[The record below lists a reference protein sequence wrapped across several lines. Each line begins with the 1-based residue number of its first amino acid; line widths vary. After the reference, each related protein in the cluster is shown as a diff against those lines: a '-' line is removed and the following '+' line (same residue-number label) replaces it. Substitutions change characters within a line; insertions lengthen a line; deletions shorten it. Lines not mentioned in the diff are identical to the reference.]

1 MVSHHAM
8 TTTTN
13 DDKVPLRIETSIFHN
28 LATCASCLKRQI
40 VASGEIAVH
49 NYRMGDVPSRQRDVP
64 FMVGLFCVQCRR
76 KFSIRSLEWLLVDD
90 DAYRCRLMPPGL
102 IDKVD
107 GRKTSDA
114 DRWRDA
120 VEATIAMAGWV
131 KREMRKERNRR
142 RRRNR
147 GECGRND
154 GNGNMGGG

>member
-1 MVSHHAM
+1 
-8 TTTTN
+8 
-13 DDKVPLRIETSIFHN
+13 
-28 LATCASCLKRQI
+28 
-40 VASGEIAVH
+40 
-49 NYRMGDVPSRQRDVP
+49 
-64 FMVGLFCVQCRR
+64 
-76 KFSIRSLEWLLVDD
+76 
-90 DAYRCRLMPPGL
+90 MPPGT
-102 IDKVD
+102 IDKID

-120 VEATIAMAGWV
+120 VEATIALTGWA